1 MNDEELLQLSAV
13 RNLINKATNGI
24 LPEGFNQWS
33 LCDENG
39 WTVAHSAGICG
50 NLPKDFDQ
58 WGLTTKSGLSVAYV
72 CAVWGSLPKGFH
84 KDYPEHWNNVGSSYR
99 VLKDVAIS
107 NGYKV

>member
-1 MNDEELLQLSAV
+1 MTDEEFLQFNMA
-13 RNLINKATNGI
+13 RNLIDKAQRGTLHRN
-24 LPEGFNQWS
+24 FHHWS
-33 LCDENG
+33 VCDENG

-50 NLPKDFDQ
+50 NLPKDFNQ

-72 CAVWGSLPKGFH
+72 CAVWGTLPKDFH
-84 KDYPEHWNNVGSSYR
+84 LTHPEHWNNVGSSYR